1 MPPAKPAIWL
11 QHKQRW
17 EHKTPAYASPVTEL
31 RLAKN
36 YAWHE
41 AIAAHRFHQVVGWS
55 LEDTAPVHNCF
66 ASSARIG
73 DGSPR

>member
-17 EHKTPAYASPVTEL
+17 EHKTPACASPVAEQ

-41 AIAAHRFHQVVGWS
+41 AIAAHRFHPVVGH
-55 LEDTAPVHNCF
+55 LEIPVHNCF
-66 ASSARIG
+66 ASRARIG
-73 DGSPR
+73 DGRPR